1 MSRLVI
7 KFPTRNRPEK
17 FKSVF
22 TRYMTFLSGRH
33 DVRFVVSMDADDAT
47 MNNDAMREWFETRKR
62 NADIK
67 YCYGYSKSK
76 IQACNADM
84 EGEYGDVL
92 MLASDDMN
100 PQQMSYDEVV
110 FKCFEQ
116 AFPDFSGA
124 IKFWDGLRPKEDPLM
139 TLTVMGFPL
148 YKQFGYIYNPEYK
161 SLYCDNEQTEVCH
174 RLGKLAIAPYCII
187 RHEWTNEP
195 FDTLHARNENKDMY
209 DVDSKT
215 FEARKAKNFDMEV
228 ILK

>member
-1 MSRLVI
+1 
-7 KFPTRNRPEK
+7 
-17 FKSVF
+17 
-22 TRYMTFLSGRH
+22 MTFLSGRH

-67 YCYGYSKSK
+67 YCYGHSKSK

-161 SLYCDNEQTEVCH
+161 SVYCDNEQTAVCH

-228 ILK
+228 MFNASASR